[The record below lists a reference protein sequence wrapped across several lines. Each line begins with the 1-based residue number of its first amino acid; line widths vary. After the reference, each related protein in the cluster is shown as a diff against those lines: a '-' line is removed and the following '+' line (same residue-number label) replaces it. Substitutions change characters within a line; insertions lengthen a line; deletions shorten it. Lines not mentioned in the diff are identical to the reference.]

1 MEYALYRRNVF
12 GIECHVIGRKSVSFV
27 DSIYMSNNA
36 DYLKVDRELCV

>member
-1 MEYALYRRNVF
+1 MGYALYRRNVF
-12 GIECHVIGRKSVSFV
+12 GIECHVIGRCVSFV